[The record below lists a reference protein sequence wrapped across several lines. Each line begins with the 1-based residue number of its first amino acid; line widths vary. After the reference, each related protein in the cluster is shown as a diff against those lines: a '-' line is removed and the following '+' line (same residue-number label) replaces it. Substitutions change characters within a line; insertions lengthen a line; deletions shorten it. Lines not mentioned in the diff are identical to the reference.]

1 MEKQKRVAAIHDIS
15 CFGKCSLTVAL
26 PLLSAAGMETC
37 CIPTAVLS
45 THTGGFT
52 GYTYRDLTDDI
63 LPVANHWNSLGL
75 DFDAVYTGFLG
86 SEEQTEVISRV
97 MDTIANENTLIMV
110 DPVMG
115 DDGALY
121 PVFAE
126 TFPAA
131 MRKLCARAHVIV
143 PNMTEAYLLLNEPY
157 RQGPYTEDE
166 INRILDGLACITP
179 GKIVLTG
186 VHFDENFLG
195 AATYDP
201 ETDTK
206 EFVLR
211 ERINGFYHGT
221 GDVYAATLLAA
232 LMCGFSLHDAAAT
245 AADYTVLSIITTKK
259 MDKDLRYGV
268 NFEYNLPTL
277 MGMLGRNEETI

>member
-1 MEKQKRVAAIHDIS
+1 MERQKRVAAIHDIS

-26 PLLSAAGMETC
+26 PLLSAAGLETC

-63 LPVANHWNSLGL
+63 LPVAHHWNSLGL

-86 SEEQTEVISRV
+86 SEEQTEIIARVI
-97 MDTIANENTLIMV
+97 DTVATEDTMVMV

-115 DDGALY
+115 GDGKLY
-121 PVFAE
+121 PVFSH

-143 PNMTEAYLLLNEPY
+143 PNMTEAFLLLNEPY
-157 RQGPYTEDE
+157 RHGPYTEKE
-166 INRILDGLACITP
+166 ISRMLDGLAAICT

-186 VHFDENFLG
+186 VHFDETSLG

-201 ETDTK
+201 ETGAK

-221 GDVYAATLLAA
+221 GDVYAGTLLAA
-232 LMCGFSLHDAAAT
+232 LMCGFSLHDAAAA
-245 AADYTVLSIITTKK
+245 AADYTVLSIATTKK

-277 MGMLGRNEETI
+277 MRMLGRNEE